1 MTAEDLRGIDL
12 FSGLPDDV
20 LQRLAEASTE
30 RTYEQGEW
38 LFQKGD
44 KADDLFVLLDGRMES
59 LSTVDG
65 QLVPQITHESGGF
78 IGAISVLTGDPFPGG
93 TRAMVASRVGL
104 VPRQALR
111 EVMHADEQIERRLFR
126 VFAPV
131 FQRVGAQSAER
142 EKMAALG
149 QMAAGLAHELNN
161 PAAAARRS
169 AGELADALDSIQ
181 ATLKAFT
188 ESGVERADA
197 ARFAALQSKVIE
209 EAPGREPVDQ
219 LEAADREDELLDWLE
234 RRQVPEPWHLAP
246 TLVSAGIDSTW
257 LDEAAEVTG
266 AALPAA
272 LSSLV
277 AILTARGLADEL
289 SESTERMSALVGAL
303 KEYTYMDQAP
313 QQDVDIRRGL
323 DNTLT
328 ILGHKLKS
336 TEIEVVRH
344 YADDVPLVPGWGSQL
359 NQVWTNLLDN
369 AIGALGPSGT
379 ITITTERENE
389 HVVVTVADDGP
400 GIPEADQARVFEP
413 FFTTKGPGEGTGLGL
428 DTTYR
433 IVVERHHGTIAVESQ
448 PGDTR
453 FTVRLPLHA

>member
-12 FSGLPDDV
+12 FSRLPDDA

-30 RTYEQGEW
+30 RTYQAGEW
-38 LFQKGD
+38 LFERGD
-44 KADDLFVLLDGRMES
+44 RADALFVLLEGRMES
-59 LSTVDG
+59 LATLQG
-65 QLVPQITHESGGF
+65 QLVPQMTHDAGGF
-78 IGAISVLTGDPFPGG
+78 IGAISVLTGDRFPGG
-93 TRAMVASRVGL
+93 TRATVPSRVGL

-111 EVMHADEQIERRLFR
+111 EVMHADEEIEKRLLR

-131 FQRVGAQSAER
+131 YQRVGAQSAQH

-169 AGELADALDSIQ
+169 AGELADALDSIH
-181 ATLKAFT
+181 ATLRAFT
-188 ESGVERADA
+188 ASGVEREEA
-197 ARFAALQSKVIE
+197 ARFAALQQKVIE
-209 EAPGREPVDQ
+209 EAPAREPVDQ

-246 TLVSAGIDSTW
+246 TLVSAGIDSAW

-277 AILTARGLADEL
+277 ALLTARGLADEL
-289 SESTERMSALVGAL
+289 AESTERMSALVGAL

-313 QQDVDIRRGL
+313 QQDVDIHHGL

-328 ILGHKLKS
+328 ILGHKLKR
-336 TEIEVVRH
+336 TEIKVVRR
-344 YADDVPLVPGWGSQL
+344 YADDLPPVPASGSEL
-359 NQVWTNLLDN
+359 NQVWTNVLDN
-369 AIGALGPSGT
+369 AIGALGDSGT
-379 ITITTERENE
+379 ITITTERQNDA
-389 HVVVTVADDGP
+389 VTVTIADDGP
-400 GIPEADQARVFEP
+400 GIPEADQDRVFEP
-413 FFTTKGPGEGTGLGL
+413 FFTTKAPGEGTGLGL
-428 DTTYR
+428 ETTYR
-433 IVVERHHGTIAVESQ
+433 IVVEHHHGNVGVESQ

-453 FTVRLPLHA
+453 FTVRLPLHG